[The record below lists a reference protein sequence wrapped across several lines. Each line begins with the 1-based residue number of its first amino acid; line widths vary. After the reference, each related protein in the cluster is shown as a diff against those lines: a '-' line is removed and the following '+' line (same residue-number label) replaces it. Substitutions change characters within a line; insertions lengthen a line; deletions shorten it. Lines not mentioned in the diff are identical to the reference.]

1 MVDSKENIVRI
12 LFPNKVL
19 NGRVLGGAFVLRPLR
34 QETYLSVFR
43 IAGGTFVNDIS
54 KLDAGRNLQCGV
66 MNVGEVRSV
75 KILQKLSSLLCDVIE
90 TGDITITSHA
100 GIIIKINGQQLIGGR
115 ESDIVLDAD
124 DGESMDALV
133 LAMQHRLAVIAQK
146 GLTRV
151 DNLIK

>member
-54 KLDAGRNLQCGV
+54 KLDAGRNLQCSV

-133 LAMQHRLAVIAQK
+133 LAMQHRLAVIARK